1 MPKAD
6 EGAVLALKLI
16 VFMSF
21 PRPFMK
27 IVRYSQEPT
36 PPHPPSAPSPPA
48 EKRWGRRLS
57 TSNRVAT
64 IPVRG
69 CSSARRNV
77 VCAHDRLPAMADIS
91 ENGTGDVVPEAGSG
105 NDGQRWLAGVPVIGE
120 RRLREE
126 ELEELGAFQREL
138 TMAVVRTFGGL
149 LALVAWVAVTQW
161 ISIAPLFRWTPILF
175 LLLFIARGGGIRAA
189 AMLRWLRDTRAD
201 ARDPVVL
208 IGLGPAAESFISVMT
223 IGGPERLTVFSDQE
237 ALTVEVLQRS
247 GMLWTYNG
255 RRTVQ
260 PMFVARSRT
269 SAAPEHARMAANFVK
284 PLEGLEGV
292 FAHQRSL
299 DEHELEELRSYLTG
313 VPPLRMAVALA
324 MLLFGA
330 GLISLALRPLDVI
343 VMTGGAGPLLIG
355 VARLFAL
362 ASRMRMVRLLG
373 KDERAGF
380 AVILRQ
386 EQDGSLG
393 TPVEILPFSHR
404 VWTKDG
410 APGLW
415 RKISGER

>member
-1 MPKAD
+1 
-6 EGAVLALKLI
+6 
-16 VFMSF
+16 
-21 PRPFMK
+21 
-27 IVRYSQEPT
+27 
-36 PPHPPSAPSPPA
+36 
-48 EKRWGRRLS
+48 
-57 TSNRVAT
+57 
-64 IPVRG
+64 
-69 CSSARRNV
+69 
-77 VCAHDRLPAMADIS
+77 MADIS